1 MARRLF
7 SEHFRI
13 TPRGWSSGEPQRQP
27 LSAGSTRSMWW
38 KNQPACGPADPG
50 MGPSRLWH
58 WRTDLRLRGF
68 LCGARLLMRSP
79 AELLQVPSVLLTAL
93 LAACS
98 TSGSQSRDAPRKE
111 LLETLRQCFV
121 QVSLHNGKEGYQSPC
136 AREDVSRLNG
146 ITRGELIDA
155 LGPPQFCT
163 SPTEGGFPKGDD
175 CAADQNPQWS
185 FYHLPQSVYTG
196 GGPDLVC
203 ESDSR
208 RRCVHVVWRTPR

>member
-1 MARRLF
+1 MAQGLF

-13 TPRGWSSGEPQRQP
+13 RPTGWSLGEPQHQP
-27 LSAGSTRSMWW
+27 VSAGSTRSMWW
-38 KNQPACGPADPG
+38 KNRPACGPADRD
-50 MGPSRLWH
+50 MRASRLWRR
-58 WRTDLRLRGF
+58 RTDLRSLGF
-68 LCGARLLMRSP
+68 LSGARLLTRFP
-79 AELLQVPSVLLTAL
+79 AELLQVSSVLLTAL
-93 LAACS
+93 LVACS
-98 TSGSQSRDAPRKE
+98 TSGSYSRDAPRKE

-136 AREDVSRLNG
+136 AREDVSKLNG
-146 ITRGELIDA
+146 IARGELIDA

>member
-1 MARRLF
+1 MAQGLF
-7 SEHFRI
+7 REHFRI
-13 TPRGWSSGEPQRQP
+13 KPRGWSSGERQQQP
-27 LSAGSTRSMWW
+27 VSAASTRLMWW
-38 KNQPACGPADPG
+38 KNQPARGTADPG
-50 MGPSRLWH
+50 VRASRLRH
-58 WRTDLRLRGF
+58 RRTDLRLRGF
-68 LCGARLLMRSP
+68 LGGARLLTRSP
-79 AELLQVPSVLLTAL
+79 AEFLQVPSVLLTAL
-93 LAACS
+93 LVACS
-98 TSGSQSRDAPRKE
+98 TPGSHSRDASRKE